1 MRALVFLTSVFIVST
16 FSGTAIAGEPYECG
30 VPEITGE
37 SIHARMPTETG
48 GRCDIHDRRFAY
60 REEAIKLRELM
71 QERQENYAEP
81 RSIIHEN
88 YNEKLKALNE
98 QRGSGSDE

>member
-1 MRALVFLTSVFIVST
+1 MRLFILLTSVLVISALPN
-16 FSGTAIAGEPYECG
+16 TAHAGEPYECG

-37 SIHARMPTETG
+37 SVHARMPTETG

-71 QERQENYAEP
+71 KERQENYAEP

-88 YNEKLKALNE
+88 YSKKLKALNE
-98 QRGSGSDE
+98 ERGSDSDE